1 MIYTGR
7 ADRMIEGIE
16 QEIASGRKITTD
28 FAKKMAQSTLDVY
41 CRSIL
46 PELMA
51 VSPQAKEKLNGFDC
65 DFTPESYQASLY

>member
-16 QEIASGRKITTD
+16 QEIASGRKITTE
-28 FAKKMAQSTLDVY
+28 FAKKLAHSTLDVY

-46 PELMA
+46 AELMA
-51 VSPQAKEKLNGFDC
+51 VSP
-65 DFTPESYQASLY
+65 